1 MDKKTHLVCPHCGQ
15 LNRLPAARI
24 ADKPTCGSCGKTLI
38 SGQPIALDDGNFGRF
53 IDKNEL
59 PVVVDF
65 WAAWCGPCKMMAPV
79 FEQAAAQLAGRVIM
93 AKLDTDHAPNSAAR
107 FDIRSIPTV
116 ILFSGGREVVRQAG
130 ALDLRRLLAFIENH
144 L

>member
-1 MDKKTHLVCPHCGQ
+1 MATLGMTEAERAEIERFQRDVIEPSMSSLVI
-15 LNRLPAARI
+15 L
-24 ADKPTCGSCGKTLI
+24 
-38 SGQPIALDDGNFGRF
+38 
-53 IDKNEL
+53 
-59 PVVVDF
+59 DF

-93 AKLDTDHAPNSAAR
+93 AKIDTDRAPASAAR

-130 ALDLRRLLAFIENH
+130 ALDLRRLLIFIENH